1 MINNITSGSKCVVYI
16 ASDHSGVEKT
26 SGMFEKFIS
35 IGEDLAMVIVL
46 DEAHEELKGKI
57 RIIMVNAISA
67 IDILDLKEEVK
78 KNEEDKA
85 TYFT

>member
-1 MINNITSGSKCVVYI
+1 MINNITPGSKCVVYI
-16 ASDHSGVEKT
+16 SSDHSELEKT
-26 SGMFEKFIS
+26 SGTFDKFIS
-35 IGEDLAMVIVL
+35 IGEDLAMVIML
-46 DEAHEELKGKI
+46 DENHKEMKGKI

-67 IDILDLKEEVK
+67 IDIIDLKEEIK

>member
-1 MINNITSGSKCVVYI
+1 MINNITSGSKCIVYI
-16 ASDHSGVEKT
+16 ASDHSELEKT
-26 SGMFEKFIS
+26 SGAFEKFIS

-46 DEAHEELKGKI
+46 DEFHKELKGKM

-67 IDILDLKEEVK
+67 IDILELKEEVK
-78 KNEEDKA
+78 KSEEDKA

>member
-1 MINNITSGSKCVVYI
+1 MINNITSGSKCIVYI
-16 ASDHSGVEKT
+16 ASDHSELEKT
-26 SGMFEKFIS
+26 SGTFEKFIS

-46 DEAHEELKGKI
+46 DEANKELNGKM

-67 IDILDLKEEVK
+67 IDILELKEEVK
-78 KNEEDKA
+78 KSEEDKA

>member
-16 ASDHSGVEKT
+16 ASDHSELEKT
-26 SGMFEKFIS
+26 SGTFEKFIS
-35 IGEDLAMVIVL
+35 IGEDLAMVLIL
-46 DEAHEELKGKI
+46 DETHKELKGKM

-67 IDILDLKEEVK
+67 IDILDLKDEVK